1 MSVIDFLAAKY
12 VVDLIMNCY
21 CFCQFIGMNSCVFL
35 CSYVG
40 SFVLKRWDADEKVAD
55 RAKIDEMLS
64 TVILNTTSKTPN
76 TIITSILFDLFS
88 YFGVPV
94 DS

>member
-1 MSVIDFLAAKY
+1 MIDFLAAKY

-21 CFCQFIGMNSCVFL
+21 CFCQFLGLNSFVFL
-35 CSYVG
+35 CSYVS
-40 SFVLKRWDADEKVAD
+40 SFVLKRCVADEKAVD
-55 RAKIDEMLS
+55 CTKIDEMLS
-64 TVILNTTSKTPN
+64 IVILNTTSKTPN